1 MRKSAFVISLLLVLI
16 MVLSACGAN
25 KTSSSNS
32 KYGGVLTVVPGP
44 YGNFTDNFA
53 VYAPGGNVGTLGM
66 IYETLLYFNRETG
79 KVSPW
84 LASSYQLASD
94 AKSIT
99 FTIRQGV
106 KWSDGQPFSADD
118 VVFTLNYMKQYPAID
133 TNALW
138 QTIDTVNKT
147 DANTVV
153 VTFKQPSSSMLWYLG
168 GQTYIVPQ
176 HIWSSI
182 TDPATNTNTKPIG
195 TGPFVL
201 KSFSPQLYVL
211 GRNTNYWQP
220 GKPYINEIH
229 YPALNSNTSAD
240 LVLSQGSLD
249 WAGLFTPNIQQT
261 FVNRDPTHNKY
272 WFPPSG
278 LTVLYMNLTKFPFN
292 DLAVRQAINLAV
304 DRQQMSQKG
313 EDGYQAVAS
322 PTGLLLPNFQSYLSS
337 DYSSSSYSVDTAKAN
352 SILTSA
358 GYTKGSDGIYEKGGK
373 KLSFNMNVVSGWTD
387 WVTDVQIMSSDLKNV
402 GMNVTVNAISYNSY
416 YSALQLGTFDTA
428 ISWTAGGPTPFFT
441 YYGLMSSAQSAP
453 VGKAA
458 PQNWERWNNTQTD
471 QLLNQYA
478 GTADST
484 QQQQAIQG
492 LEKFM
497 VEQIPA
503 VPLIYGSTWYEY
515 STARFT
521 GWPDQNNTYAV
532 PAPWSYPDDGV
543 VAQNLHPVSSTVP

>member
-1 MRKSAFVISLLLVLI
+1 
-16 MVLSACGAN
+16 MVLSACGST
-25 KTSSSNS
+25 KSSSTNS
-32 KYGGVLTVVPGP
+32 KHGGVLTVIPSP

-53 VYAPGGNVGTLGM
+53 VFAPGSNSGTLGD
-66 IYETLLYFNRETG
+66 IYETLLYFNRENG
-79 KVSPW
+79 KITPW

-106 KWSDGQPFSADD
+106 KWSDGQPFTAQD
-118 VVFTLNYMKQYPAID
+118 VVFTLNYMHQYPAID

-138 QTIDTVNKT
+138 QTISTVASP

-153 VTFKQPSSSMLWYLG
+153 VNFKQASSSMLWYLG

-176 HIWSSI
+176 HIWQSI
-182 TDPATNTNTKPIG
+182 SDPATNSNTKPVG

-201 KSFSPQLYVL
+201 KSFNPQLYVF
-211 GRNTNYWQP
+211 GRNPNYWQA

-229 YPALNSNTSAD
+229 YPAINSNASAD

-249 WAGLFTPNIQQT
+249 WSGLFSPNIQQT
-261 FVNRDPTHNKY
+261 FVNRDPAHNKY

-278 LTVLYMNLTKFPFN
+278 LTVLYLNLSKAPFN

-313 EDGYQAVAS
+313 EDGYQQVAN

-337 DYSSSSYSVDTAKAN
+337 TYSSDSYSVDTAKAI
-352 SILTSA
+352 SILQQA
-358 GYTKGSDGIYEKGGK
+358 GYTKNSSGIYAKNGQE
-373 KLSFNMNVVSGWTD
+373 LSFKMNVVSGWTD
-387 WVTDVQIMSSDLKNV
+387 WVTNVQIMASDLKAI

-428 ISWTAGGPTPFFT
+428 ISWTATGPTPFFS
-441 YYGLMSSAQSAP
+441 YYGLMSTSQTAP

-458 PQNWERWNNTQTD
+458 PQNWGRWSNSQTD
-471 QLLNQYA
+471 QLLSQYA
-478 GTADST
+478 GTADSAT
-484 QQQQAIQG
+484 QQQAIQG
-492 LEKFM
+492 LEKYM
-497 VEQIPA
+497 VDQVPA

-515 STARFT
+515 STARFS
-521 GWPDQNNTYAV
+521 GWPDQNNPYAV
-532 PAPWSYPDDGV
+532 PAPWSYPDVGV
-543 VAQNLHPVSSTVP
+543 VAQNLRPA